1 MTVERVLAAAAVLR
15 EFGLAEISAFCDEQ
29 PPRIVEILDS
39 VATAV
44 KPCGDQRWR
53 VVDLEAVRRE
63 ARRGT
68 AVDVLSRPS
77 LEEGPGA
84 RLQLAEETLTACRGE
99 PSPDRRRVMV
109 ASAMNHLRQVLAA
122 TLPGRLPWWTVELGT
137 DLLVDE
143 LRRHPDPVHAVR
155 LQLNVAVARL
165 AEGNVTG
172 NPMPADELIE
182 TVARFRDE
190 PLLEDSRLHGLVGGL
205 VDLATAQESPPVEP
219 VDRLLVAIA
228 RRRARAQV
236 DRDRGAA
243 LHALEP
249 LLRTL
254 GAGHAHPYIHDLFQ
268 TLGRLPDGRDHAI
281 VYADLL
287 KVVPAQLQW
296 FSTGDLLPGALV
308 EVVAEP
314 AVSLHLRQC
323 ARTLESDLVHSP
335 FGSDT
340 ALIGQVAHVFQ
351 ELAEEHAGLDDTVV
365 SRTDETRSELLRLAK
380 APIWPPA
387 AVPDRQPQEGRG

>member
-1 MTVERVLAAAAVLR
+1 MTVQRVLAAAAVLR

-29 PPRIVEILDS
+29 PPDIVAILDS
-39 VATAV
+39 AAPNV
-44 KPCGDQRWR
+44 KPCGEERWR
-53 VVDLEAVRRE
+53 VVDLAAVRRE
-63 ARRGT
+63 ARRGVV
-68 AVDVLSRPS
+68 ADALPRPGP
-77 LEEGPGA
+77 EEGPGA

-122 TLPGRLPWWTVELGT
+122 TLPGRLPWWTVELHT

-143 LRRHPDPVHAVR
+143 LRRHPDRVHAVR
-155 LQLNVAVARL
+155 LQLGVAVARL

-190 PLLEDSRLHGLVGGL
+190 PLLADNRLLGLVGGF
-205 VDLATAQESPPVEP
+205 VDLATAQESPPAAP
-219 VDRLLVAIA
+219 VDRLLLAIA

-236 DRDRGAA
+236 ERDLGAA
-243 LHALEP
+243 LRDLEP

-268 TLGRLPDGRDHAI
+268 TVGRLPDGRDHAV

-287 KVVPAQLQW
+287 HVVPAQLRC
-296 FSTGDLLPGALV
+296 FPTGELLPGALV

-314 AVSLHLRQC
+314 AVSVHLRQC
-323 ARTLESDLVHSP
+323 ARTLEADLVHSP

-351 ELAEEHAGLDDTVV
+351 ELAEEHAGLDGTVV
-365 SRTDETRSELLRLAK
+365 SRTDEARSELLRLAK

-387 AVPDRQPQEGRG
+387 ALPTRPREGPR

>member
-1 MTVERVLAAAAVLR
+1 MTVQRVLAAAAVLR

-29 PPRIVEILDS
+29 PPDIVAILDS
-39 VATAV
+39 AAPAV
-44 KPCGDQRWR
+44 KPCGDERWR
-53 VVDLEAVRRE
+53 VVDLGAVRRE
-63 ARRGT
+63 ARLGT
-68 AVDVLSRPS
+68 PAVAHPRSSP
-77 LEEGPGA
+77 EKGPGA

-122 TLPGRLPWWTVELGT
+122 TLPDRLPWWTVELGT

-155 LQLNVAVARL
+155 LQLGVAVARL

-172 NPMPADELIE
+172 NPVPADELIE

-190 PLLEDSRLHGLVGGL
+190 PLLGDRRLHGLVGGF
-205 VDLATAQESPPVEP
+205 VDLATAQESPPVAP
-219 VDRLLVAIA
+219 VDRLIVAIA

-236 DRDRGAA
+236 ERDHCSA
-243 LHALEP
+243 LNALEP

-254 GAGHAHPYIHDLFQ
+254 GAGHAHRYIHDLFQ
-268 TLGRLPDGRDHAI
+268 TVGRLPDGRDHAV

-287 KVVPAQLQW
+287 HVVPAQLHW
-296 FSTGDLLPGALV
+296 RSAGELLPGALV

-314 AVSLHLRQC
+314 AVSVHLRRC
-323 ARTLESDLVHSP
+323 ARTLEADLVHSP

-351 ELAEEHAGLDDTVV
+351 ELAEENAGLDGTVV
-365 SRTDETRSELLRLAK
+365 SRTDEARTELLQLAK

-387 AVPDRQPQEGRG
+387 TVPARQPQEGQR

>member
-1 MTVERVLAAAAVLR
+1 MPS
-15 EFGLAEISAFCDEQ
+15 GDE
-29 PPRIVEILDS
+29 
-39 VATAV
+39 
-44 KPCGDQRWR
+44 RWR
-53 VVDLEAVRRE
+53 VVDLPAVRRK
-63 ARRGT
+63 ARKGNPAAQSPRR
-68 AVDVLSRPS
+68 APD
-77 LEEGPGA
+77 EGP
-84 RLQLAEETLTACRGE
+84 RLQLAEETLAACRVE
-99 PSPDRRRVMV
+99 PSPGRRRVMV
-109 ASAMNHLRQVLAA
+109 ASAVNHLRQVLAA
-122 TLPGRLPWWTVELGT
+122 TLPGRLPWWTVELHT
-137 DLLVDE
+137 DLLADE
-143 LRRHPDPVHAVR
+143 LRRHPNRVQAVR
-155 LQLNVAVARL
+155 LQLSVAVARL

-172 NPMPADELIE
+172 IPMPRDELIE
-182 TVARFRDE
+182 TVAYFRDE
-190 PLLEDSRLHGLVGGL
+190 PLLGDHSLQDLVGGF
-205 VDLATAQESPPVEP
+205 VDLATAQETAPAEP

-236 DRDRGAA
+236 ERDHGAA

-268 TLGRLPDGRDHAI
+268 TVGRLPDGRDHAV

-287 KVVPAQLQW
+287 NVVPAQLQW
-296 FSTGDLLPGALV
+296 FSTGELLPGALV

-365 SRTDETRSELLRLAK
+365 SRTDEARSELLQLAK
-380 APIWPPA
+380 APVWPA
-387 AVPDRQPQEGRG
+387 RQREGES